1 MGLCRVHPISYIILI
16 FVSRIVNQRLSYAL
30 PLQSIIDFPNIHPF
44 LWLLSLW
51 WSLSRF
57 SRGWS
62 GALAMI

>member
-30 PLQSIIDFPNIHPF
+30 PLPLQIQSIIDFPNIHPF

-51 WSLSRF
+51 WSLPRF
-57 SRGWS
+57 CRG
-62 GALAMI
+62 